1 MEAQPAR
8 ESSSSQPVESYL
20 PRLESLLKE
29 WIRHGG
35 FELGIVIRKN
45 QPTHE
50 DPEAPEFVIDLS
62 GPDSDLLVERGA
74 SLLNALEY
82 VVFKAV
88 RLDEE
93 LFGRITLD
101 CQDWR
106 RLRARELQLTAQ
118 VAAERVV
125 ESGDPF
131 TLSPMSPRE
140 RRIVHLAL
148 KDNLQVRT
156 VSEGFGPERRV
167 VILPASPP
175 QPARSS

>member
-1 MEAQPAR
+1 MEAQPAQ
-8 ESSSSQPVESYL
+8 ESRSSQLVESYL
-20 PRLESLLKE
+20 PRLESLLKD

-35 FELGIVIRKN
+35 FELGVVIRKN
-45 QPTHE
+45 QPTDD
-50 DPEAPEFVIDLS
+50 DPEAPEFVVDFS

-106 RLRARELQLTAQ
+106 QLRARELQLTAQ

-131 TLSPMSPRE
+131 ALSPMSPRE

-148 KDNLQVRT
+148 KNNLQVRT

-167 VILPASPP
+167 VILPTSPP
-175 QPARSS
+175 QHARSS

>member
-1 MEAQPAR
+1 MEAQPAQ
-8 ESSSSQPVESYL
+8 ESRSSQPIENYL
-20 PRLESLLKE
+20 PRIESLLKD

-35 FELGIVIRKN
+35 FELSVVIRKN
-45 QPTHE
+45 QPAGD
-50 DPEAPEFVIDLS
+50 DPEAPEFVVDLS

-74 SLLNALEY
+74 TLLNALEY
-82 VVFKAV
+82 VAFKAV

-93 LFGRITLD
+93 LFGRVTLD

-118 VAAERVV
+118 VAAKRVV

-148 KDNLQVRT
+148 KNNPLVRT

-167 VILPASPP
+167 VILPASPT
-175 QPARSS
+175 QGAR